1 MKAMPLK
8 ASPTITHVDEEK
20 SWKRNEKRLN
30 AKGVCI
36 RTLDE
41 FNKKL
46 TNIKMDKQV
55 HHLWCCTKLPKQL
68 HVHRLQ
74 LCQFTSNIVFPAMS
88 QGAAMIPKSTTPTAA
103 KVTRV
108 SKIPST
114 SNLKRLLKCQSY
126 VDKNNPQSFKTRLNH
141 DLISTMCSSDAFV
154 FKSVGK
160 ASYKKVCKTTVSSV
174 DTSKVK

>member
-1 MKAMPLK
+1 MDVKRRRQMAALTEGPLLAYIYGVTPPK
-8 ASPTITHVDEEK
+8 FNEQEEK
-20 SWKRNEKRLN
+20 
-30 AKGVCI
+30 
-36 RTLDE
+36 
-41 FNKKL
+41 
-46 TNIKMDKQV
+46 KQV

-114 SNLKRLLKCQSY
+114 SNLKRLLKCQSVLY
-126 VDKNNPQSFKTRLNH
+126 EQILHQQKLTIDCLLYYNLFH
-141 DLISTMCSSDAFV
+141 E
-154 FKSVGK
+154 
-160 ASYKKVCKTTVSSV
+160 
-174 DTSKVK
+174 

>member
-1 MKAMPLK
+1 MATPQKF
-8 ASPTITHVDEEK
+8 
-20 SWKRNEKRLN
+20 KRKENWSRAEHEMLRLN
-30 AKGVCI
+30 AQGVCI

-46 TNIKMDKQV
+46 TNIKMDVKRRRQMAAEIERFCYLPQMNIMDVSKQV
-55 HHLWCCTKLPKQL
+55 HHLWCCTILPKQL

-114 SNLKRLLKCQSY
+114 SNLKKLLKCQ
-126 VDKNNPQSFKTRLNH
+126 NTRFLHPDREN
-141 DLISTMCSSDAFV
+141 IRI
-154 FKSVGK
+154 KI
-160 ASYKKVCKTTVSSV
+160 
-174 DTSKVK
+174 

>member
-1 MKAMPLK
+1 MATPQKF
-8 ASPTITHVDEEK
+8 
-20 SWKRNEKRLN
+20 KRKENWSRAEHEMLRLN
-30 AKGVCI
+30 AQGVCI

-55 HHLWCCTKLPKQL
+55 HHLWCCTILPKQL

-114 SNLKRLLKCQSY
+114 SNLKRLLKCQI
-126 VDKNNPQSFKTRLNH
+126 R
-141 DLISTMCSSDAFV
+141 
-154 FKSVGK
+154 
-160 ASYKKVCKTTVSSV
+160 
-174 DTSKVK
+174 